1 MKKNLKIFLIIFI
14 ISFSFNFIPYSLKNI
29 YAYDY
34 DIDATTSVTVF
45 IDYSDYLSNPRNSF
59 WYETF
64 VNGKA
69 FKGYVYKK
77 KKIYRKGKYQ
87 MMYKGILKNGP
98 YVPQSYKKY
107 R

>member
-1 MKKNLKIFLIIFI
+1 MKKGLKIFLLIFI
-14 ISFSFNFIPYSLKNI
+14 VGFSLKFIPNSFCNI
-29 YAYDY
+29 YAY
-34 DIDATTSVTVF
+34 DIDATTSATVF
-45 IDYSDYLSNPRNSF
+45 IDYSDYLSNPRDSF

-87 MMYKGILKNGP
+87 MMYKGILKNSP
-98 YVPQSYKKY
+98 YVPQSYKKD